1 MMDGGCKAYDDYFD
15 RVLRERTIL
24 CDQPP
29 QIQKFDNHIE
39 EAQGSTFALEYQPK
53 ILRASKFRPRL
64 NHEQRLVELVREN
77 SSYRRELRFFRVVF
91 EAMEEM
97 QRQVSS
103 TAQQLVLNHY
113 LDTVQPDD
121 RWLISA
127 DELNTMVQR
136 YGAIVDY
143 AAKDWVEVTE
153 QQHSAQA
160 ADKI

>member
-1 MMDGGCKAYDDYFD
+1 MDGGCKAYDDYFD
-15 RVLRERTIL
+15 RVLR
-24 CDQPP
+24 PP

-53 ILRASKFRPRL
+53 TLRASKFRRRL

-121 RWLISA
+121 RWLIVA

-160 ADKI
+160 ANKI